1 MGQTAEL
8 SDTKRLLLQKMLN
21 GEGTKRSADT
31 DMVRPRPAGAS
42 VPISL
47 EQRNV
52 WLHSAMAPD
61 VTLYNESITIHRKG
75 AFDLAVMERSF
86 NEILR
91 RHEAWRTSFAMAGG
105 DIVQVVHPDLSV
117 CLPIVDLS
125 RLPEAER
132 EVEALRIASVD
143 ARRPFDFGTAPLFR
157 VKVLK
162 LAENEH
168 RLYLTL
174 HHIIFDGVAIYRVI
188 VPQLAEIY
196 DAFAAGRQP
205 DLPEPKLQYGDY
217 AVWRERH
224 ASSKAVTDQLDYWR
238 RALSGALPVLQLPTD
253 RPRPPILSYRGLME
267 TFTLSG
273 ELTEALKALS
283 RKEGVTLYMM
293 LLAAFKALLHRYSG
307 QDDIIIGGVTD
318 TRRRPELQDVVG
330 YFLNSLVLRTR
341 PSGDL
346 TFREYLLQT
355 RDAVTGALG
364 ASDIPFDR
372 IVREIAPKRDL
383 GAHPLFQVLFSIEPP
398 APTFGADWDLTQMD
412 VTVGAAKFDLYLELD
427 ERPEGLIGRFL
438 YSTELFDAATIR
450 RMIEHWRTILEGVIA
465 DPGCTLARLPLM
477 TAAEMHQS
485 LVDWNATG
493 QKVPQLALHQ
503 WFEAQARQT
512 PHAVAVVCHR
522 RSWTY
527 DELNRRAAILAARLR
542 KVGVKKGT
550 LAAICTD
557 RSFDMVAG
565 ILAILK
571 AGGAYLPLDP
581 EFPKERLKLIIDDAR
596 PPVLLTQRDLLE
608 TLPQSNARTV
618 LCDDDAEFGEEDA
631 PNVVVHVESEDLAY
645 VLYTSGSTGKPKG
658 VGVPHR
664 AVVNLLASMQREPG
678 LHAKDSLLAVTT
690 LSFDIAAL
698 EIFLPLVTGGRLIL
712 ASRDIAADPARL
724 AELIRN
730 SGCTVMQA
738 TPATWR
744 ALIEADWAGH
754 KDLKILCGGEALSR
768 ELADKLLA
776 RSGSL
781 WNVYG
786 PTETTIW
793 STVHR
798 VEPGEGPVAIG
809 KPIANTKT
817 FILDGQGNPVPVG
830 VPGELLIGGTG
841 VAHGYRNRKK
851 LTNERF
857 VTRSVAPG
865 ERLYR
870 TGDLA
875 RYRRDGVIECLGR
888 TDNQVK
894 VRGFRIELEEVES
907 FLLKHGNVAAAAV
920 KAWPDASGEKSLT
933 GYVVARHEPAPS
945 VAELRQFLQQTLPD
959 YMVPSR
965 YVVLPA
971 LPMTPNRKI
980 DRNALPESKGF
991 TPYLAFVEPRS
1002 DVERKLAA
1010 IWKDILGVRTVSA
1023 HDNFFDLGGH
1033 SLLVANLLRR
1043 IEVEFGRIL
1052 SMAVIFYAP
1061 QLDKLAALLNETAFA
1076 SRLPRVIAV
1085 QPNGSRPP
1093 LFWMDGGEAMRPL
1106 VEALGLD
1113 QPFFDI
1119 MLGFPA
1125 RGEAT
1130 PRFTDIAADV
1140 VRALRAQQA
1149 RGPYYLGGYCTRG
1162 ILAYEVASQLRA
1174 QGQEVD
1180 LVLLLDSTNPVH
1192 FKQYLKQH
1200 RWLTVRRLKYHRAEF
1215 FHHLRERSLRRY
1227 LWHCIFRVIER
1238 LPYDLRP
1245 AAIRWPAREEIL
1257 DNSAFDYVPP
1267 PYAGNVALFQPARR
1281 RPDMVDHRLAWEGLV
1296 QGDFAVHDISGNHIT
1311 FIEQPNV
1318 QGLAACIDASLL
1330 RAQKLA
1336 RRRKIVV

>member
-1 MGQTAEL
+1 MDQILEL
-8 SDTKRLLLQKMLN
+8 SDAKRLLLQKMLS
-21 GEGTKRSADT
+21 GDGTKRAET
-31 DMVRPRPAGAS
+31 DIVRPRLAGIR

-75 AFDLAVMERSF
+75 ACDHAVMERTF

-91 RHEAWRTSFAMAGG
+91 RHEAWRTSFAMVDG
-105 DIVQVVHPDLSV
+105 DFTQIVHPDLSV
-117 CLPIVDLS
+117 RLPIVDLT

-132 EVEALRIASVD
+132 EIEALRIATAD
-143 ARRPFDFGTAPLFR
+143 ARQPIDLSTAPLLR
-157 VKVLK
+157 VKLLK
-162 LAENEH
+162 ISENEH

-174 HHIIFDGVAIYRVI
+174 HHIIFDGVSIYRTI

-196 DAFAAGRQP
+196 EAFAAGRP
-205 DLPEPKLQYGDY
+205 VNLPEPKLQYGDY
-217 AVWRERH
+217 AIWRERH
-224 ASSKAVTDQLDYWR
+224 ASSKPVTDQLNYWR

-253 RPRPPILSYRGLME
+253 RPRPPIPSYHGSME
-267 TFTLSG
+267 TFTLTG
-273 ELTEALKALS
+273 ELTEALKTLS
-283 RKEGVTLYMM
+283 RKEGVTFYMM

-346 TFREYLLQT
+346 TFREFLLQT

-364 ASDIPFDR
+364 ASDVPFDR
-372 IVREIAPKRDL
+372 IVREIAPNRDL
-383 GAHPLFQVLFSIEPP
+383 NAHPLFQVLFSIEPP
-398 APTFGADWDLTQMD
+398 APAFGEGWDLTQMD

-438 YSTELFDAATIR
+438 YSTELFDATTIR
-450 RMIEHWRTILEGVIA
+450 RMIGHWRTILEGVIA
-465 DPGCTLARLPLM
+465 DPGCALARLPLM
-477 TAAEMHQS
+477 TAAEMHQL

-503 WFEAQARQT
+503 WFETQAGQT
-512 PHAVAVVCHR
+512 PHAVAVVDHR

-527 DELNRRAAILAARLR
+527 DELNRRASVLAARLR

-571 AGGAYLPLDP
+571 AGGAYVPLDP
-581 EFPKERLKLIIDDAR
+581 GFPKERLKLILGDAR

-618 LCDDDAEFGEEDA
+618 LCDDDAECGEEDS
-631 PNVVVHVESEDLAY
+631 PNVVVPVGPEDLAY

-658 VGVPHR
+658 VEVPHR

-678 LHAKDSLLAVTT
+678 FRAEDSLLAVTT

-698 EIFLPLVTGGRLIL
+698 EIFLPLVTGGRLVL
-712 ASRDIAADPARL
+712 ASRDIAADPVRL
-724 AELIRN
+724 AELIRS

-738 TPATWR
+738 TPVTWR
-744 ALIEADWAGH
+744 ALIEADWSGRE
-754 KDLKILCGGEALSR
+754 DLKILCGGEALPR

-793 STVHR
+793 STIQR
-798 VEPGEGPVAIG
+798 VGPGEGSVPIG

-817 FILDGQGNPVPVG
+817 FILDGKGSPVPVG
-830 VPGELLIGGTG
+830 VSGELFIGGAG

-851 LTNERF
+851 LTTERF

-865 ERLYR
+865 QRLYR

-875 RYRRDGVIECLGR
+875 RYRPNGVIECLGR

-894 VRGFRIELEEVES
+894 VRGFRIELEEIES
-907 FLLKHGNVAAAAV
+907 VLLKHENVAAAAV
-920 KAWPDASGEKSLT
+920 KAWPEATGENSLT

-945 VAELRQFLQQTLPD
+945 VSELRHFLQQTLPD

-991 TPYLAFVEPRS
+991 TPHLAFVEPRG

-1010 IWKDILGVRTVSA
+1010 IWKDILGVPTVSA
-1023 HDNFFDLGGH
+1023 HDNFFDLGGY
-1033 SLLVANLLRR
+1033 SLLVAKLLRR
-1043 IEVEFGRIL
+1043 IEVEFGRVL
-1052 SMAVIFYAP
+1052 SMAAVFYAP
-1061 QLDKLAALLNETAFA
+1061 ELHKLAALLNETTSA
-1076 SRLPRVIAV
+1076 SSLPRVIAV

-1093 LFWMDGGEAMRPL
+1093 LFWMDDGVAKRPL
-1106 VEALGLD
+1106 AEALGPD
-1113 QPFFDI
+1113 QPFFNI
-1119 MLGFPA
+1119 LLGFPG
-1125 RGEAT
+1125 RGDAT
-1130 PRFTDIAADV
+1130 PRLTNIAADV
-1140 VRALRAQQA
+1140 VRALRAHQA
-1149 RGPYYLGGYCTRG
+1149 NGPYCLGGWCARG

-1180 LVLLLDSTNPVH
+1180 LVIILDGWNPVH
-1192 FKQYLKQH
+1192 FNQYLKEH
-1200 RWLTVRRLKYHRAEF
+1200 WWLFNLNKLRSNLAELFRLRG
-1215 FHHLRERSLRRY
+1215 RDMQRY
-1227 LWHCIFRVIER
+1227 LWECIVSLIQRL
-1238 LPYDLRP
+1238 LPYNLTPAMFRRP
-1245 AAIRWPAREEIL
+1245 TDEVIL
-1257 DNSAFDYVPP
+1257 EKSVLDYVPA
-1267 PYAGNVALFQPARR
+1267 PYAGNVALLQTEHV
-1281 RPDMVDHRLAWEGLV
+1281 RPYKRDHRSAWEELV
-1296 QGDFAVHDISGNHIT
+1296 QGDFAAYDIPGT
-1311 FIEQPNV
+1311 AETLLKQADV
-1318 QGLAACIDASLL
+1318 QGLAACIDASLV
-1330 RAQKLA
+1330 RAQKLV
-1336 RRRKIVV
+1336 RRSKMVA